1 MGGLL
6 RCADRRSDIP
16 SALFAYCTYIG
27 YDDGGC
33 GNDTLLI
40 WNRHSCWSGQA
51 SIRTPITRWS
61 ESQRHQ
67 VYLYLWTT
75 NPRVKWGESYDLL
88 VDSNPSSAAQHPR
101 PGRDGVGLR
110 HTKGQADQMNAVV
123 VRLKPNK
130 SLDTCGGTT
139 ISSHVPCRWQSGLCS
154 FGFEIVSTHLNVN
167 HKIRWWTRIRSATIS
182 SVARSQAS
190 TSCTS
195 DSHN

>member
-67 VYLYLWTT
+67 VYLYLCTT

-123 VRLKPNK
+123 VSPTNLSTRVVAQP
-130 SLDTCGGTT
+130 SHPM
-139 ISSHVPCRWQSGLCS
+139 SHVDDKVVYAPLVLRL
-154 FGFEIVSTHLNVN
+154 
-167 HKIRWWTRIRSATIS
+167 
-182 SVARSQAS
+182 
-190 TSCTS
+190 
-195 DSHN
+195 